1 MPGPALHPRHTQCC
15 SHYPT
20 TSCLFG
26 WRPYDLVVS
35 EFLNVGRRCR
45 GTVPVTLA
53 SMTATRSAATSIFAV
68 SLFAARI
75 STRTVTIVMMR
86 PFLSVGFVPHR
97 GRASILF
104 VVFWPRG
111 GWGDPGQRRGRDG
124 GRVFGGGD
132 RGGDTNLILACKGGH
147 KPMVEALLKRYADVD
162 TRVSR
167 FMTW

>member
-1 MPGPALHPRHTQCC
+1 MPGPALHPRHTQCR

-111 GWGDPGQRRGRDG
+111 GWGCSVRNG
-124 GRVFGGGD
+124 GRCF
-132 RGGDTNLILACKGGH
+132 ILWRMIVILHWTTASIGLLWWH
-147 KPMVEALLKRYADVD
+147 SALKIEKVVC
-162 TRVSR
+162 TI
-167 FMTW
+167 

>member
-1 MPGPALHPRHTQCC
+1 MPGPALPPRHTQCC

-26 WRPYDLVVS
+26 WRPYNLVVS

-53 SMTATRSAATSIFAV
+53 SMTSTRSAATSIFAV

-86 PFLSVGFVPHR
+86 PFLSVGFVSSHR
-97 GRASILF
+97 ALF
-104 VVFWPRG
+104 VFWPL
-111 GWGDPGQRRGRDG
+111 WPRRGCCCSG
-124 GRVFGGGD
+124 SWGRF
-132 RGGDTNLILACKGGH
+132 ILWRMIVILHWTTASSIGLWYS
-147 KPMVEALLKRYADVD
+147 ALKNIKV
-162 TRVSR
+162 
-167 FMTW
+167 